1 MFKRAL
7 IVSATLV
14 ALLVFSVTAFASPS
28 NNAVTVDDE
37 GYLHLPNEASK
48 NAAGNPMDV
57 PGIR

>member
-14 ALLVFSVTAFASPS
+14 ALLVFSVTAFASPPD
-28 NNAVTVDDE
+28 NAAVTAGDNGLE
-37 GYLHLPNEASK
+37 LPNCASQY
-48 NAAGNPMDV
+48 AAGNPMDV